1 MCEIHDIMSY
11 SLISVFNKGERLVRF
26 RATRSDW
33 CWSCFRVL
41 QYLLLMTARKDEHFI
56 IGVAKLVKGAAVQM
70 LSPKYKGFVGSSP
83 TTGALTFYNLLCS

>member
-1 MCEIHDIMSY
+1 MLKLCGIHDIEGY
-11 SLISVFNKGERLVRF
+11 SPFKAHGKICERYERVRKL
-26 RATRSDW
+26 TYHIDS
-33 CWSCFRVL
+33 SE
-41 QYLLLMTARKDEHFI
+41 DEQFI